1 MDIQLHNISKSF
13 EGKSILK
20 NLNVTFPEGRMSCLM
35 GVSGVGKTTVVN
47 IIMGLIKPDSGEVTG
62 TKQKK
67 VAAVF
72 QEDRL
77 IEHWD
82 AVKNVGLVCGKT
94 VAEEL
99 IVQELNKVGIG
110 ITDCRNKAV
119 KAFSGGMRRRV
130 ALVRAVLAKSDII
143 IMDEPFKGL
152 DEGLKNQVIEYVR
165 ENTKGKTVIVVTHDR
180 EEVSRLGA
188 GLVQLDGQS

>member
-1 MDIQLHNISKSF
+1 MDIQLHNVSKSF

-20 NLNVTFPEGRMSCLM
+20 DLNITFPEGRLSCLM
-35 GVSGVGKTTVVN
+35 GASGIGKTTVVN
-47 IIMGLIKPDSGEVTG
+47 IIMGLIKPDSGEVAG

-82 AVKNVGLVCGKT
+82 AVRNIGLVCGKAVT
-94 VAEEL
+94 EEA
-99 IVQELNKVGIG
+99 IVQELNKVG

-119 KAFSGGMRRRV
+119 KDFSGGMRRRV

-152 DEGLKNQVIEYVR
+152 DEGLKDQVIEYVR
-165 ENTKGKTVIVVTHDR
+165 ENTKGKTVIVITHDR
-180 EEVSRLGA
+180 EEVGRLGA
-188 GLVQLDGQS
+188 GLVQLEGQS